1 MRQVD
6 PEATLTVDQTLKP
19 RFRYGSGKWGQALC
33 QVTISS
39 WASGHQR
46 KFSVFAL
53 PNPPE
58 YHEPWYDDSL
68 LVPILIG
75 MDFLGVNGVGLV
87 LDFVDGYSWMS
98 NVPDANPNCLRISSK
113 GHFVLD
119 LVSFLTNKPHG
130 FTSDS
135 TWTPSRAISDA
146 NVLELY
152 MTQGE
157 ELFSTQHGLL
167 DNTDARRCFFQQ
179 CVHRRSAGSKQK
191 ESTAGD
197 RNLWSDASEDQPCR
211 QGSRV
216 GSQPSSS
223 SRSERPQM
231 WRMLAMFR
239 ESQRL
244 RERIK
249 HMVNGPTAPCAT
261 YGRSMFQGWAR

>member
-1 MRQVD
+1 MV
-6 PEATLTVDQTLKP
+6 
-19 RFRYGSGKWGQALC
+19 
-33 QVTISS
+33 
-39 WASGHQR
+39 WAW
-46 KFSVFAL
+46 F
-53 PNPPE
+53 
-58 YHEPWYDDSL
+58 
-68 LVPILIG
+68 LI
-75 MDFLGVNGVGLV
+75 
-87 LDFVDGYSWMS
+87 SWMDTLGC
-98 NVPDANPNCLRISSK
+98 PTCLMQISTVCELVQRVTL
-113 GHFVLD
+113 FWD

-179 CVHRRSAGSKQK
+179 CVHRRSSGSKQK

-249 HMVNGPTAPCAT
+249 QVWSMDPLRRVQPTDAVCSKDGLADSQCRAH
-261 YGRSMFQGWAR
+261 RSSLCGEGSQHGSER